1 MNHKKVRKIYFKELL
16 ELYRDKRTLF
26 STILLPLIL
35 YPVLFIGVSSLKT
48 RQTQK
53 MEEETKVIA
62 LENFDFYADYENEEV
77 DFVVEN
83 IQEKLTSDENIK
95 IFNGETEIDTLL
107 KDGVIHTIVRLDS
120 ISFEQPQTYYFE
132 YKYDGSN
139 DKSSLALKEVKAV
152 IGTFEKD
159 LIRVR
164 LSEITDLAENDAYLN
179 PLSQE
184 SKLTNVA
191 SSQQM
196 LGMIVGRVLPYLLIM
211 LLISGGAVV
220 ATDLVAG
227 EKERKTLETL
237 LVSSVSRNEIV
248 LGKFYTI
255 VTASLVNVFINL
267 ISMYLSFKHMVGQ
280 TGASI
285 GGANIPLLSFV
296 WVLLSLL
303 PLVSLISAILLII
316 SAYSRNIK
324 EARSYE
330 SPLLLVAMMLA
341 MISMFP
347 GFEMNKGLALVPIV
361 NISLLFK
368 EIMLTGVNFTH
379 FAYTVGSTLILN
391 VIAIIMTIKVFAS
404 EKVLFRTQTE
414 TSFSGL
420 KKNKAQLLTPA
431 IGIVLYMIMLGLLY
445 YVGFAWQRK
454 AYVGGSIDQQ
464 ILMREVLRTQIIIIG
479 LPVMLFVSL
488 LFKKGKTGR
497 DKKEI
502 SKEVRRESRD
512 FLRLKSFK
520 FSSLLLIPLLSVPAL
535 VISSWL
541 TQIVNYFY
549 PIPEDYFAGMMELM
563 TGKELPTIV
572 LIGVIA
578 VAPAIFEELL
588 FRGLLPRFFE
598 KKSVW
603 SAIIITGLLFA
614 IFHLDFYKLL
624 PVAFLGCWL
633 GFLLYSSKS
642 IYIPMTAHFMN
653 NLIAVLIGQEL
664 IPSKYA
670 LMIEGTS
677 IASISILVGSV
688 VIFIA
693 LNYIIYKTN
702 NGFQEI
708 E

>member
-16 ELYRDKRTLF
+16 EVYRDKRTLF
-26 STILLPLIL
+26 STILLPIIL
-35 YPVLFIGVSSLKT
+35 YPVLFIGVSSLMT

-62 LENFDFYADYENEEV
+62 LENFDDYASYGNEEL

-83 IQEKLTSDENIK
+83 IQQKLASDDKIK

-120 ISFEQPQTYYFE
+120 ISFKEPQTYYFE

-139 DKSSLALKEVKAV
+139 DKSSIALDKVKS
-152 IGTFEKD
+152 IISDFEKD
-159 LIRVR
+159 LIRIR
-164 LSEITDLAENDAYLN
+164 LSKITDLAEDDAYLN

-196 LGMIVGRVLPYLLIM
+196 LGMIVGRILPYLLIM

-248 LGKFYTI
+248 MGKFLTI
-255 VTASLVNVFINL
+255 VTASLVNVVVNM
-267 ISMYLSFKHMVGQ
+267 ISMYFSFKLMIGQ
-280 TGASI
+280 TGSSMV
-285 GGANIPLLSFV
+285 GANIPLSSFV

-303 PLVSLISAILLII
+303 PLVSLISAVLLII
-316 SAYSRNIK
+316 STHSRKIK

-330 SPLLLVAMMLA
+330 SLLIMVAMMLA
-341 MISMFP
+341 MVSMFP
-347 GFEMNKGLALVPIV
+347 GFEMNKGLALIPII

-368 EIMLTGVNFTH
+368 EIMLTGVNYIH
-379 FAYTVGSTLILN
+379 FGFTVGSTIILN
-391 VIAIIMTIKVFAS
+391 IIAITMTIKVFAS

-431 IGIVLYMIMLGLLY
+431 IGLVVYMIMIGLLY
-445 YVGFAWQRK
+445 YVGFRWQGK
-454 AYVGGSIDQQ
+454 AFVDGVVDQE
-464 ILMREVLRTQIIIIG
+464 ILMREVLRTQVIIIG
-479 LPVMLFVSL
+479 LPVLLFVNL
-488 LFKKGKTGR
+488 LFRKGKKSG
-497 DKKEI
+497 DKKEAR
-502 SKEVRRESRD
+502 KEIRS
-512 FLRLKSFK
+512 FLRYKSFK
-520 FSSLLLIPLLSVPAL
+520 FSNLVLVPLLSVPAII
-535 VISSWL
+535 ISSWL
-541 TQIVNYFY
+541 TKIVNYFY

-563 TGKELPTIV
+563 TGKELPLLV

-578 VAPAIFEELL
+578 LTPAIFEELF

-598 KKSVW
+598 KKGVW
-603 SAIIITGLLFA
+603 TTIIITGVLFA
-614 IFHLDFYKLL
+614 LFHLDFYKIL
-624 PVAFLGCWL
+624 PITFLGCWL
-633 GFLLYSSKS
+633 GYLLFTSRS
-642 IYIPMTAHFMN
+642 IYIPMLAHFLN
-653 NLIAVLIGQEL
+653 NFLAIMLGQEF
-664 IPSKYA
+664 IPSKYVSYV
-670 LMIEGTS
+670 EGNDLTS
-677 IASISILVGSV
+677 ILILTGSV
-688 VIFIA
+688 AIFIMI
-693 LNYIIYKTN
+693 NFIIYKTN
-702 NGFQEI
+702 KGFEEI
-708 E
+708 I

>member
-1 MNHKKVRKIYFKELL
+1 MNNKKVRKIFFKELL
-16 ELYRDKRTLF
+16 EVYRDKRTLF

-35 YPVLFIGVSSLKT
+35 YPVIFIGVSSLMT
-48 RQTQK
+48 RQNQK

-62 LENFDFYADYENEEV
+62 LENFDNYADYDNEEL

-83 IQEKLTSDENIK
+83 IQQKLTSDDKIK
-95 IFNGETEIDTLL
+95 IFNGESEIDTLL
-107 KDGVIHTIVRLDS
+107 KEGVIHTIVRLDS
-120 ISFEQPQTYYFE
+120 ISFKEPQTYYFE
-132 YKYDGSN
+132 YKYDGSS
-139 DKSSLALKEVKAV
+139 DKSSLALDKVKS
-152 IGTFEKD
+152 IISDFEKD

-164 LSEITDLAENDAYLN
+164 LSKITDLAEDDAYLN

-184 SKLTNVA
+184 AKLTNVA

-196 LGMIVGRVLPYLLIM
+196 LGMVVGRLLPYLLIM

-248 LGKFYTI
+248 MGKFFTI
-255 VTASLVNVFINL
+255 VTASLVNVVINM
-267 ISMYLSFKHMVGQ
+267 ISMYFSFKLMVGQ
-280 TGASI
+280 SGSSMV
-285 GGANIPLLSFV
+285 GANIPLSSFV

-303 PLVSLISAILLII
+303 PLVCLVSALLLII
-316 SAYSRNIK
+316 STYSRNMK

-330 SPLLLVAMMLA
+330 SPLIMVAMMLA
-341 MISMFP
+341 MVSMFP

-368 EIMLTGVNFTH
+368 EIMLSGVNLVH
-379 FAYTVGSTLILN
+379 FGYTVGSTIILS

-414 TSFSGL
+414 TSFAGL

-431 IGIVLYMIMLGLLY
+431 IGLVFYMVMIGLLY
-445 YVGFAWQRK
+445 YIGFAWQGK
-454 AYVGGSIDQQ
+454 AFVNGSVDQE

-479 LPVMLFVSL
+479 LPVMIFVNL
-488 LFKKGKTGR
+488 LFRKGKNSG
-497 DKKEI
+497 DKKEAR
-502 SKEVRRESRD
+502 KEMKN
-512 FLRLKSFK
+512 FLRYKSFK
-520 FSSLLLIPLLSVPAL
+520 LSNLVLVPLLAVPAI

-541 TQIVNYFY
+541 TKIVNYFY

-563 TGKELPTIV
+563 TGKELPLMVI
-572 LIGVIA
+572 IGVIA

-598 KKSVW
+598 KKGVW
-603 SAIIITGLLFA
+603 SAIIITGILFA

-624 PVAFLGCWL
+624 PITFLGCWL
-633 GFLLYSSKS
+633 GYLLFVSKS
-642 IYIPMTAHFMN
+642 IYIPMLAHFMN
-653 NLIAVLIGQEL
+653 NFLAVMLGQEF
-664 IPSKYA
+664 IPTKYA
-670 LMIEGTS
+670 SLVEGNDLTS
-677 IASISILVGSV
+677 ILILTGSV
-688 VIFIA
+688 AIFIIIN
-693 LNYIIYKTN
+693 LVIYKTN
-702 NGFQEI
+702 KGFEEI
-708 E
+708 K

>member
-1 MNHKKVRKIYFKELL
+1 MNNKKVRKIFFKELL
-16 ELYRDKRTLF
+16 EVYRDKRTLF

-35 YPVLFIGVSSLKT
+35 YPVIFIGVSSLMT
-48 RQTQK
+48 RQNQK

-62 LENFDFYADYENEEV
+62 LENFDNYADYDNEEL

-83 IQEKLTSDENIK
+83 IQQKLTSDDKIK
-95 IFNGETEIDTLL
+95 IFNGESEIDTLL
-107 KDGVIHTIVRLDS
+107 KDGVIHIIVRLDS
-120 ISFEQPQTYYFE
+120 ISFKEPQTYYFE
-132 YKYDGSN
+132 YKYDGSS
-139 DKSSLALKEVKAV
+139 DKSSLALDKVKS
-152 IGTFEKD
+152 IISDFEKD

-164 LSEITDLAENDAYLN
+164 LSKITDLAEDDAYLN

-184 SKLTNVA
+184 AKLTNVA

-196 LGMIVGRVLPYLLIM
+196 LGMVVGRLLPYLLIM

-248 LGKFYTI
+248 MGKFFTI
-255 VTASLVNVFINL
+255 VTASLVNVVINM
-267 ISMYLSFKHMVGQ
+267 ISMYFSFKLMVGQ
-280 TGASI
+280 SGSSMV
-285 GGANIPLLSFV
+285 GANIPLSSFV

-303 PLVSLISAILLII
+303 PLVCLVSALLLII
-316 SAYSRNIK
+316 STYSRNMK

-330 SPLLLVAMMLA
+330 SPLIMVAMMLA
-341 MISMFP
+341 MVSMFP

-368 EIMLTGVNFTH
+368 EIMLSGVNLVH
-379 FAYTVGSTLILN
+379 FGYTVGSTIILS

-414 TSFSGL
+414 TSFAGL

-431 IGIVLYMIMLGLLY
+431 IGLVFYMVMIGLLY
-445 YVGFAWQRK
+445 YIGFAWQGK
-454 AYVGGSIDQQ
+454 AFVNGSVDQE

-479 LPVMLFVSL
+479 LPVMIFVNL
-488 LFKKGKTGR
+488 LFRKGKNSG
-497 DKKEI
+497 DKKEAR
-502 SKEVRRESRD
+502 KEMKN
-512 FLRLKSFK
+512 FLRYKSFK
-520 FSSLLLIPLLSVPAL
+520 LSNLVLVPLLAVPAI

-541 TQIVNYFY
+541 TKIVNYFY

-563 TGKELPTIV
+563 TGKELPLMVI
-572 LIGVIA
+572 IGVIA

-598 KKSVW
+598 KKGVW
-603 SAIIITGLLFA
+603 STIIITGILFA

-624 PVAFLGCWL
+624 PITFLGCWL
-633 GFLLYSSKS
+633 GYLLFVSKS
-642 IYIPMTAHFMN
+642 IYIPMLAHFMN
-653 NLIAVLIGQEL
+653 NFLAVMLGQEF
-664 IPSKYA
+664 IPTKYA
-670 LMIEGTS
+670 SLVEGNDLTS
-677 IASISILVGSV
+677 ILILTGSV
-688 VIFIA
+688 AIFIIIN
-693 LNYIIYKTN
+693 LVIYKTN
-702 NGFQEI
+702 KGFEEI
-708 E
+708 K

>member
-16 ELYRDKRTLF
+16 EVYRDKRTFF

-35 YPVLFIGVSSLKT
+35 YPVLFIGVSSLMT

-53 MEEETKVIA
+53 MEEEIKVIA
-62 LENFDFYADYENEEV
+62 LENFDAYADYDNEELN
-77 DFVVEN
+77 FVVEN

-107 KDGVIHTIVRLDS
+107 KDGVIHAIVRLDS

-132 YKYDGSN
+132 YKFDGSS
-139 DKSSLALKEVKAV
+139 DKSNLALKEIKTL
-152 IGTFEKD
+152 IGAFEKD
-159 LIRVR
+159 LIKIR
-164 LSEITDLAENDAYLN
+164 LSKITDLADDDAFLN

-184 SKLTNVA
+184 AKLTNVA

-196 LGMIVGRVLPYLLIM
+196 LGMIVGRILPYLLIM
-211 LLISGGAVV
+211 LLISGGGVV

-237 LVSSVSRNEIV
+237 LVSSVTRNEIV
-248 LGKFYTI
+248 LGKFFTI
-255 VTASLVNVFINL
+255 VTASLVNVLINM
-267 ISMYLSFKHMVGQ
+267 ISMYLSFKHMLGQ
-280 TGASI
+280 TGPSMV
-285 GGANIPLLSFV
+285 GANIPLSSFV

-303 PLVSLISAILLII
+303 PLVTLISAVLLII
-316 SAYSRNIK
+316 STYSRNIK
-324 EARSYE
+324 EGRSYE

-341 MISMFP
+341 MVSMFP
-347 GFEMNKGLALVPIV
+347 GFEMNKGLALVPII

-368 EIMLTGVNFTH
+368 EIMLTGINFTH
-379 FAYTVGSTLILN
+379 FGYTVGSTIILSI
-391 VIAIIMTIKVFAS
+391 IAIIMTVKVFAS

-420 KKNKAQLLTPA
+420 KKNKEQLLTPA
-431 IGIVLYMIMLGLLY
+431 IGIVLYMIMLALLY
-445 YVGFAWQRK
+445 YVGFAWQKK
-454 AYVGGSIDQQ
+454 AFVGGSIDQE

-479 LPVMLFVSL
+479 LPVLLFVNL
-488 LFKKGKTGR
+488 LFRKGKKSP
-497 DKKEI
+497 DKKE
-502 SKEVRRESRD
+502 VNRESRH
-512 FLRLKSFK
+512 FLRLNKFK
-520 FSSLLLIPLLSVPAL
+520 FSNLVLVPLLALPAV
-535 VISSWL
+535 VITSWL
-541 TQIVNYFY
+541 TQVVNYFY
-549 PIPEDYFAGMMELM
+549 PIPEEYFAGMMDLL
-563 TGKELPTIV
+563 TGKELPTFV

-642 IYIPMTAHFMN
+642 IYIPMLAHFLN
-653 NLIAVLIGQEL
+653 NLLAVLIGQEL
-664 IPSKYA
+664 IPTKYA
-670 LMIEGTS
+670 MLVEGTNS
-677 IASISILVGSV
+677 TSILILAGAV
-688 VIFIA
+688 VLFFGINF
-693 LNYIIYKTN
+693 IIYKTN

>member
-1 MNHKKVRKIYFKELL
+1 MNHKKIRKIYFKELL
-16 ELYRDKRTLF
+16 EVYRDKRTLF

-35 YPVLFIGVSSLKT
+35 YPVLFIGVSSLMT

-53 MEEETKVIA
+53 MEDETKVIA
-62 LENFDFYADYENEEV
+62 LENFETYANSENEELKY
-77 DFVVEN
+77 VVEN
-83 IQEKLTSDENIK
+83 IQQNLTSDDKIK
-95 IFNGETEIDTLL
+95 IFNGETEIDSLL
-107 KDGVIHTIVRLDS
+107 KDGIIHAIVRLDS

-132 YKYDGSN
+132 YKYDGSS
-139 DKSSLALKEVKAV
+139 DKSSLALKEVKDL
-152 IGTFEKD
+152 IGSFEKN

-164 LSEITDLAENDAYLN
+164 LSKITDLANDDAFLN

-184 SKLTNVA
+184 AKMTNVA

-248 LGKFYTI
+248 MGKFLTI
-255 VTASLVNVFINL
+255 VTASLVNVVINM
-267 ISMYLSFKHMVGQ
+267 ISMYFSFKLMIGQ
-280 TGASI
+280 TGSSMV
-285 GGANIPLLSFV
+285 GANIPLSSFV

-303 PLVSLISAILLII
+303 PLVCLISALLLII
-316 SAYSRNIK
+316 STYSRNMK

-330 SPLLLVAMMLA
+330 SPLIMVAMMLA
-341 MISMFP
+341 MVSMFP
-347 GFEMNKGLALVPIV
+347 GFEMNKGLALIPIV

-368 EIMLTGVNFTH
+368 EIMLSGVNLVNFG
-379 FAYTVGSTLILN
+379 YTVGSTIILSI
-391 VIAIIMTIKVFAS
+391 VAIIMTVKVFAS
-404 EKVLFRTQTE
+404 EKVLFRTQAE
-414 TSFSGL
+414 TSFSGF
-420 KKNKAQLLTPA
+420 KKNKGQLLTPA
-431 IGIVLYMIMLGLLY
+431 IGLVFYMIMIGLLY

-454 AYVGGSIDQQ
+454 AFVDGSIDQA
-464 ILMREVLRTQIIIIG
+464 ILMREVLRTQVIIIG
-479 LPVMLFVSL
+479 LPVLLFVSL
-488 LFKKGKTGR
+488 LFRKGKKSGE
-497 DKKEI
+497 KKEA
-502 SKEVRRESRD
+502 RRESRN

-520 FSSLLLIPLLSVPAL
+520 FSSLIIIPLLSVPAM

-541 TQIVNYFY
+541 SQIVNYFY
-549 PIPEDYFAGMMELM
+549 PIPEDYFAGMMEMM
-563 TGKELPTIV
+563 TGKELPLLV

-598 KKSVW
+598 KKGVW
-603 SAIIITGLLFA
+603 STIIITGLLFA

-642 IYIPMTAHFMN
+642 IYITMFAHFMN
-653 NLIAVLIGQEL
+653 NFLAVMIGQEL
-664 IPSKYA
+664 IPAKYVE
-670 LMIEGTS
+670 MIDGKNMTS
-677 IASISILVGSV
+677 ILILSGSV
-688 VIFIA
+688 VIFIF
-693 LNYIIYKTN
+693 LNFVLYKTN
-702 NGFQEI
+702 KGFEEI
-708 E
+708 K